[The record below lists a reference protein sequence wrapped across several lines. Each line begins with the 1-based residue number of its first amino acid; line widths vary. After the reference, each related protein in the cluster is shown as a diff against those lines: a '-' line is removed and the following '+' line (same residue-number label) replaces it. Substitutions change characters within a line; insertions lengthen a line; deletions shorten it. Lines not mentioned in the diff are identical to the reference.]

1 MQKASKTEL
10 NASNLPRVSI
20 VAHVASVKVDGR
32 PYAVVGLAMGSASG
46 GPELDGVLL
55 HWACVSGQ
63 GQDWQQPPAGWHTDP
78 DYSQGA
84 GTILFR
90 DPFPASS
97 VACMLVQLYNTTGTS
112 FLSPAWLVDKR

>member
-10 NASNLPRVSI
+10 NAFNLPGVSVI
-20 VAHVASVKVDGR
+20 AHVASVKINGR
-32 PYAVVGLAMGSASG
+32 PFAVFGLAIGAASG

-84 GTILFR
+84 GATFFSDL
-90 DPFPASS
+90 PPAS
-97 VACMLVQLYNTTGTS
+97 
-112 FLSPAWLVDKR
+112 